1 MLQRNP
7 WLLPDGFEEILSA
20 DAKRLEQLRG
30 RLLKVFSCW
39 GYELVIPPMIDFLQ
53 TLLIGSGHDL
63 DLQTFK
69 LTDQLSGELLGIRAD
84 MTPQVAR
91 IDAHHLRG
99 DRPNRLSYV
108 GTVLHTVGDSLEKT
122 RSPMQIGAE
131 LYGHEGIESDIEII
145 QLMLEILAVSG
156 LQEVHLDLGH
166 VSIFRELAK
175 FAELSE
181 QQETELFDVLQR
193 KARPEL
199 AQIVTNSS
207 CRQEVKE
214 LFLKLPE
221 LNGGID
227 ILSKAKDC
235 LSIAGD
241 KVQKSIFEL
250 QKIADKLAVN
260 YPLLPISFDIAELR
274 GYRYHTGVVFSAF
287 VPEVGKEVARGGRYD
302 NIGSV
307 FGRARAATGFSSDL
321 KLLTSI
327 SKNMYPGEQQEKI
340 FAPAIVDPEL
350 TEYIKELRA
359 EGNIV
364 IQQLTGQS
372 ADAKDMQCTKIIEKN
387 GQFWQIAS
395 LPE

>member
-7 WLLPDGFEEILSA
+7 WLLPDGFEEILPA
-20 DAKRLEQLRG
+20 DAGRLEQLRS

-91 IDAHHLRG
+91 IDAHHLSG
-99 DRPNRLSYV
+99 ERPNRLSYV
-108 GTVLHTVGDSLEKT
+108 GTVLHSVGDPLEKT

-131 LYGHEGIESDIEII
+131 LYGHQGIESDIEII

-199 AQIVTNSS
+199 AQIVSHYS
-207 CRQEVKE
+207 CKQQVKE

-221 LNGGID
+221 LNGDID

-235 LSIAGD
+235 LAIAGD
-241 KVQKSIFEL
+241 KVQKSLFEL
-250 QKIADKLAVN
+250 QEITGKLAVN
-260 YPLLPISFDIAELR
+260 YPLLPISFDMAELR

-327 SKNMYPGEQQEKI
+327 SRNMYTNEEQEKI
-340 FAPAIVDPEL
+340 FAPAVDDPDL
-350 TEYIKELRA
+350 SEYIKELRA

-364 IQQLTGQS
+364 IQQLSGQS
-372 ADAKDMQCTKIIEKN
+372 ADAKVMQCTKIIEKQ
-387 GQFWQIAS
+387 GQSWQVVS
-395 LPE
+395 LTE

>member
-7 WLLPDGFEEILSA
+7 WLLPDGFEEILPV
-20 DAKRLEQLRG
+20 DARRLEQLRG

-39 GYELVIPPMIDFLQ
+39 GYEQVIPPMIDFLQ

-69 LTDQLSGELLGIRAD
+69 LTDQVSGELLGIRAD

-91 IDAHHLRG
+91 IDAHHLSG
-99 DRPNRLSYV
+99 ERPNRLSYV
-108 GTVLHTVGDSLEKT
+108 GTVLHSVGDPLEKT

-131 LYGHEGIESDIEII
+131 LYGHQGIESDIEII

-181 QQETELFDVLQR
+181 RQETQLFDVLQR

-199 AQIVTNSS
+199 AQIVTNYS
-207 CRQEVKE
+207 CKQEVKE

-235 LSIAGD
+235 LAIAGD
-241 KVQKSIFEL
+241 KVQKSLFEL
-250 QKIADKLAVN
+250 QQIAEKLVVN
-260 YPLLPISFDIAELR
+260 YPLLPISYDMAELR

-287 VPEVGKEVARGGRYD
+287 VPAVGKEVARGGRYD

-307 FGRARAATGFSSDL
+307 FGRSRAATGFSSDL

-327 SKNMYPGEQQEKI
+327 SRNMNPEEEQEKI
-340 FAPAIVDPEL
+340 FAPAIDDPEL

-364 IQQLTGQS
+364 IQQLSGQS
-372 ADAKDMQCTKIIEKN
+372 ADAKKMQCTKIIEKN
-387 GQFWQIAS
+387 GQSWQVAS
-395 LPE
+395 LTE

>member
-7 WLLPDGFEEILSA
+7 WLLPDGFEEILPV
-20 DAKRLEQLRG
+20 DARRLEQLRG

-39 GYELVIPPMIDFLQ
+39 GYEQVIPPMIDFLQ

-69 LTDQLSGELLGIRAD
+69 LTDQVSGELLGIRAD

-91 IDAHHLRG
+91 IDAHHLSG
-99 DRPNRLSYV
+99 ERPNRLSYV
-108 GTVLHTVGDSLEKT
+108 GTVVHSVGDPLEKT

-131 LYGHEGIESDIEII
+131 LYGHQGIESDIEII

-181 QQETELFDVLQR
+181 RQETQLFDVLQR

-199 AQIVTNSS
+199 AQIVTNYS
-207 CRQEVKE
+207 CKQEVKG

-235 LSIAGD
+235 LAIAGD
-241 KVQKSIFEL
+241 KVQKSLFEL
-250 QKIADKLAVN
+250 QQIAEKLVVN
-260 YPLLPISFDIAELR
+260 YPLLPISYDMAELR

-287 VPEVGKEVARGGRYD
+287 VPAVGKEVARGGRYD

-307 FGRARAATGFSSDL
+307 FGRSRAATGFSSDL

-327 SKNMYPGEQQEKI
+327 SRYMNPEEEQEKI
-340 FAPAIVDPEL
+340 FAPAIDDPEL

-364 IQQLTGQS
+364 IQQLSGQS
-372 ADAKDMQCTKIIEKN
+372 ADAKKMQCTKIIEKN
-387 GQFWQIAS
+387 GQYWQVAS
-395 LPE
+395 LTE

>member
-199 AQIVTNSS
+199 AQIVANYS

-387 GQFWQIAS
+387 SQFWQIAS